1 LRPMNSDEMR
11 ERARQ
16 CRAKAKA
23 KHHLDIHSRVLLIT
37 AAHIWETLAE
47 RHDNLGP
54 LVRWPDK
61 AANDK

>member
-1 LRPMNSDEMR
+1 MNSDEMR

-23 KHHLDIHSRVLLIT
+23 ETMLDIHSRAMLIV
-37 AAHIWETLAE
+37 AAHIWEALAE
-47 RHDNLGP
+47 QNDKLVP
-54 LVRWPDK
+54 LDPWPDK